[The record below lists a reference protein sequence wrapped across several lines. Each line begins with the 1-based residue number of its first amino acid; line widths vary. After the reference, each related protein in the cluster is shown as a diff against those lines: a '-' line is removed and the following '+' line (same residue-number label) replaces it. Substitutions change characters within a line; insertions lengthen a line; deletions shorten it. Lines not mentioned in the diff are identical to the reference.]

1 MSWLYVPGR
10 AGEYLPRSTFSSG
23 EPSATLKSETTPPPS
38 SPQGSGTGT
47 RRKRRSGAMY
57 EALQSVTGK
66 SVASYGNSA
75 AYSTASWLRQVSRA
89 NRSALPA
96 PSWQATTVAI
106 FGPTSF
112 ASYVKSG
119 PHGSYWKTSQA
130 CFPSLTGTLDR
141 YSENWPKAGMM
152 RNGSCSRLRTVV
164 RHIEETDY
172 GLLPTPTKLDHR
184 SPSRN
189 GGAEEIYTDSTGKPR
204 RRMPT
209 GGTATMGLSRMAEMG
224 MWPTPVVPNGGRT
237 LHHIEDWR
245 SPRTAYH
252 KGKKVQVSLEHAV
265 KNWPTPNKRDWKG
278 PPGKGCHER
287 GGHQA
292 SLPLAVEESAVSGK
306 LNPTWTEWLMGW
318 IEEWTDLRPLEK
330 DKFRL
335 WLQLHGVS

>member
-10 AGEYLPRSTFSSG
+10 AEEYLPRSTFSGG
-23 EPSATLKSETTPPPS
+23 ELSAMSKSETTPPPS

-57 EALQSVTGK
+57 EVLQSVTGK

-75 AYSTASWLRQVSRA
+75 AYDTASWLRQVSRA
-89 NRSALPA
+89 NRSAWPA
-96 PSWQATTVAI
+96 PNWQATTAVI

-141 YSENWPKAGMM
+141 YSESWPKAGMM

-164 RHIEETDY
+164 RLIEETDY
-172 GLLPTPTKLDHR
+172 GLLPTPTKPDHR

-209 GGTATMGLSRMAEMG
+209 GRTATMGLSRMAEMG
-224 MWPTPVVPNGGRT
+224 MWPTPRAKERCQYNSQDSHVALSR
-237 LHHIEDWR
+237 
-245 SPRTAYH
+245 
-252 KGKKVQVSLEHAV
+252 AV
-265 KNWPTPNKRDWKG
+265 KLWPTPNKRDWKG

-318 IEEWTDLRPLEK
+318 IEEWTDLKPLGK